1 MVKALIAAL
10 IAATLVNGPL
20 AAQEYL
26 EGYIMLSLH
35 NELPNPV
42 RRMSSGRFASGLSSL
57 DNILARH
64 RTEVFTRFSGFTA
77 YGRRLYKLQV
87 PSTVNIESVLQDLR
101 NNPNVEHAERITQDE
116 VALFKI
122 PKPSPINYCCYNEKQ
137 SSGKQML

>member
-20 AAQEYL
+20 AAQEYP

-42 RRMSSGRFASGLSSL
+42 RRLSSGRFASGLSSL

-64 RTEVFTRFSGFTA
+64 RTEVFTRFPGFTA
-77 YGRRLYKLQV
+77 YGRRLYRLKV
-87 PSTVNIESVLQDLR
+87 PSTANIESVRRSCLKTPVGPPQGSPSDLR
-101 NNPNVEHAERITQDE
+101 IEHC
-116 VALFKI
+116 
-122 PKPSPINYCCYNEKQ
+122 S
-137 SSGKQML
+137 